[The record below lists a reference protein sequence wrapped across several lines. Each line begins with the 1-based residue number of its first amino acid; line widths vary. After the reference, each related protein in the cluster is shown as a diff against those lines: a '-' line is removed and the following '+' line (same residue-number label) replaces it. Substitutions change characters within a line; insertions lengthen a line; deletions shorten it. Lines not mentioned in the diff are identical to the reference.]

1 MKTLNNY
8 VQQAQTEALDKYGA
22 FFAFSNKQFD
32 EQRKDNVIYRNM
44 GTGLIC
50 PSQHCQALFDELA
63 AIAKRGREQDIA
75 ENGAEA
81 IIKRELYNHECFYT
95 GDPSDAIDA
104 LEGYGFTKEQII
116 KVYVAEAPNADQW

>member
-8 VQQAQTEALDKYGA
+8 VQQAQTEALEKYGA
-22 FFAFSNKQFD
+22 FFAFSNQQFN
-32 EQRKDNVIYRNM
+32 EQRKDDVIYRQM
-44 GTGLIC
+44 GAGLIC
-50 PSQHCQALFDELA
+50 PSQHCQALFDDLA
-63 AIAKRGREQDIA
+63 AINERGIAQDIA

-104 LEGYGFTKEQII
+104 LQDYGFTNEQIM
-116 KVYVAEAPNADQW
+116 KVYLAEAPNAEQW